1 MAKIDSIDV
10 EVNCS
15 LSVSR
20 ETAECC
26 LKLVEIFLNSNEY
39 FRIAFAQNDDGTQS
53 LSLVDY
59 EGWVGD
65 EQI

>member
-1 MAKIDSIDV
+1 MAKNSVDI
-10 EVNCS
+10 EVNCN

-26 LKLVEIFLNSNEY
+26 LKLVEIFVNSNNL
-39 FRIAFAQNDDGTQS
+39 FGVTVAVNDDGTQS

-59 EGWVGD
+59 EGWTGD

>member
-1 MAKIDSIDV
+1 MAKNSVDI
-10 EVNCS
+10 EVNCN

-26 LKLVEIFLNSNEY
+26 LKLVEIFLNSSKCFGVTVEV
-39 FRIAFAQNDDGTQS
+39 NDDGTQS

-59 EGWVGD
+59 EGWTGD

>member
-1 MAKIDSIDV
+1 MAKNSVDI
-10 EVNCS
+10 EVNCN

-26 LKLVEIFLNSNEY
+26 LKLVEMFVNNNARFGIM
-39 FRIAFAQNDDGTQS
+39 ATDKGDGTQS
-53 LSLVDY
+53 LILVDY
-59 EGWVGD
+59 EGWEH

>member
-1 MAKIDSIDV
+1 MAGTRVDL

-26 LKLVEIFLNSNEY
+26 LKLVEIFVNSNKM
-39 FRIAFAQNDDGTQS
+39 FRVTVAVNDDGTQS

>member
-1 MAKIDSIDV
+1 MAKSSVDI
-10 EVNCS
+10 EVNCN

-26 LKLVEIFLNSNEY
+26 LKLVEMFLNSNKLFGVTVE
-39 FRIAFAQNDDGTQS
+39 RNDGTVS

-59 EGWVGD
+59 EGWAGD